1 MCLIVFLK
9 NIFLNYYYRGYRR
22 SKSISIFQRI
32 GKGLFQ
38 MSLLLFIDQQNNR
51 WFIWR
56 LYVKFTERNTDR
68 QKTHW
73 WNDIRIFHRWYVIFI
88 NGNSNGMKLIKN
100 IWHTLSVKKSMG
112 KIITDI
118 QQITDE
124 NFFDGWFPF
133 VSKSGKFMP
142 TKCEFKYYKKLYQ
155 SI

>member
-1 MCLIVFLK
+1 
-9 NIFLNYYYRGYRR
+9 
-22 SKSISIFQRI
+22 
-32 GKGLFQ
+32 
-38 MSLLLFIDQQNNR
+38 
-51 WFIWR
+51 
-56 LYVKFTERNTDR
+56 
-68 QKTHW
+68 
-73 WNDIRIFHRWYVIFI
+73 
-88 NGNSNGMKLIKN
+88 MKLIKN